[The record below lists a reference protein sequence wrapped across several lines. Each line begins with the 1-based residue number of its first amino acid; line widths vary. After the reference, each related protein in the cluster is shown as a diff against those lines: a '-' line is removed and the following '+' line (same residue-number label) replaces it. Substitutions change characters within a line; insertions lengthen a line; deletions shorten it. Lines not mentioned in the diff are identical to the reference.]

1 MELTASGPLCPSLK
15 IDRVVAIFKDN
26 LNSARINIIVGNVV
40 KSEGFWIYKD
50 INKISKDKDK
60 DITKKKSRI
69 AFGSGTIIIARIDT
83 KSATTIKS
91 FENKFLNFIYYL
103 FLAC

>member
-40 KSEGFWIYKD
+40 KSEGF
-50 INKISKDKDK
+50 
-60 DITKKKSRI
+60 
-69 AFGSGTIIIARIDT
+69 
-83 KSATTIKS
+83 
-91 FENKFLNFIYYL
+91 
-103 FLAC
+103 